1 MKKTLVFC
9 TVFFSAVS
17 LFAATIE
24 QLIIR
29 QQWPWSAG
37 IKIEYR
43 ISGVDAPV
51 NITVSA
57 ANGQTPL
64 DADLVMSAVS
74 GDISGVAEDRIG
86 TIHLDPVKL
95 FGSAAVSL
103 ADFRVKLT
111 PTAAPDN
118 INEILYKIV
127 DLDTGAVQDVT
138 RADFYNGRCGAYE
151 TAYSK
156 IKDNFSTTLDDVLI
170 WTDVTNRTE
179 FMTSK
184 MVFRKIPAKDIV
196 WQMGE
201 TDPDVNVRSQ
211 NEPFWAALD
220 ADYFIGVFQVTQAQ
234 FDKFRHD
241 DKAGHWGNYFTN
253 ETNYPDH
260 LIYPVAGMSMG
271 DTIRNGQA
279 YTYLERMK
287 AKCKLEVNLPT
298 EAQWE
303 FACRGGNY
311 AKALYSGRDYTSG
324 ALQELAW
331 CQDNADSKMHPVNTK
346 YPNAYGLYGMQ
357 GNAGEYCFN
366 RIFTYPTETTQE
378 NPVVNPGSDV
388 TTGNFVYRGGTYK
401 ASRVNMVSSYRHF
414 PGGGE
419 LWKDYGVIG
428 FRVCFPAP

>member
-9 TVFFSAVS
+9 TAFLSAVT
-17 LFAATIE
+17 LFSATIE
-24 QLIIR
+24 QLIVR

-51 NITVSA
+51 NLTVSA

-64 DADLVMSAVS
+64 DGNQVMSAVS
-74 GDISGVAEDRIG
+74 GDVYGIAEDRVG
-86 TIHLDPVKL
+86 TILLDPVKL
-95 FGSAAVSL
+95 FGSAEVSL

-111 PTAAPDN
+111 PTAAPAN
-118 INEILYKIV
+118 INEVIYKIV
-127 DLDTGAVQDVT
+127 DLDTGAVEDVS
-138 RADFYNGRCGAYE
+138 RADFFNGRYGAYE
-151 TAYSK
+151 TAYGK
-156 IKDNFSTTLDDVLI
+156 IKDSFSTTLDDVLI

-241 DKAGHWGNYFTN
+241 DAAGHWGKYCTD
-253 ETNYPDH
+253 ETTYPDH
-260 LIYPVAGMSMG
+260 LIYPVAGMNMG
-271 DTIRNGQA
+271 DTVRNGQS
-279 YTYLERMK
+279 YTYLARMK
-287 AKCKLEVNLPT
+287 AKCKLDVNLPT

-311 AKALYSGRDYTSG
+311 AKALYSGCSYGSG
-324 ALQELAW
+324 SLQELAW
-331 CQDNADSKMHPVNTK
+331 CSDNAEGKMHPVNTK
-346 YPNAYGLYGMQ
+346 YPNAYGLYGML
-357 GNAGEYCFN
+357 GNAGEYCRN
-366 RIFTYPTETTQE
+366 RQFTYPTGTTE
-378 NPVVNPGSDV
+378 ATPVVNPGHDT
-388 TTGNFVYRGGTYK
+388 TTGNFAYRGGVYGTT
-401 ASRVNMVSSYRHF
+401 RVNMVSAYRYFTNGSSDWSSY
-414 PGGGE
+414 GA
-419 LWKDYGVIG
+419 IG
-428 FRVCFPAP
+428 FRVCFPAQ